1 MLCGW
6 CATRRRHCCVRMMS
20 SLRHHL
26 PFSTSLTFLS
36 FPPQTRFRLFPLPFL
51 PLPHRLTQTSLMR
64 HTLNTRLRL
73 TRLRHDLDS
82 THFKSLHTTH
92 SYSPV
97 STSVPPAFFSFIM
110 GLSLHVPLPIPVQS
124 FPTSLTDPLVPIY
137 LSDANVRTLSGDVP
151 LDPHAWNDGSTTIIR
166 VLKAMRC
173 FLK

>member
-110 GLSLHVPLPIPVQS
+110 GLSFTRSSSHSRSILSHVSDRSPRPHLFVRCKRPHLERGCS
-124 FPTSLTDPLVPIY
+124 TRPT
-137 LSDANVRTLSGDVP
+137 
-151 LDPHAWNDGSTTIIR
+151 R
-166 VLKAMRC
+166 VE
-173 FLK
+173 